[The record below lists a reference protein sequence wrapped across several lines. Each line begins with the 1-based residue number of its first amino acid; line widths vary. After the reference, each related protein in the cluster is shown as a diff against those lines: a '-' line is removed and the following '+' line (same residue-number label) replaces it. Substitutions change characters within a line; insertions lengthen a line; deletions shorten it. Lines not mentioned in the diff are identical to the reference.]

1 MFCERD
7 EDIALLNKMRDVYP
21 YADAY
26 VLDLFVWC
34 YIHKREEY
42 DALMEKHKDY
52 NYKTDMVAIMDD
64 AVMRGLLEQ
73 DKPVEKE
80 E

>member
-1 MFCERD
+1 MFVEN
-7 EDIALLNKMRDVYP
+7 EEHLSIVNKMLEVYP
-21 YADAY
+21 YAERHM
-26 VLDLFVWC
+26 VELFVWC
-34 YIHKREEY
+34 YYNKREEY

-73 DKPVEKE
+73 DKSVEKE